1 MTDKTEELKA
11 DISLEERQRIDREK
25 QSEIREGIRNRHLN
39 LPTEACAVDR
49 RS

>member
-1 MTDKTEELKA
+1 MTDKIEELKA

-25 QSEIREGIRNRHLN
+25 QNEIREGIRNRHLN

>member
-11 DISLEERQRIDREK
+11 DISLEERQRIEREK
-25 QSEIREGIRNRHLN
+25 QKEIREGIRNRHLN

>member
-25 QSEIREGIRNRHLN
+25 QKEIREGLRNRHLN

-49 RS
+49 RT

>member
-11 DISLEERQRIDREK
+11 DISLEERQRIEREAQK
-25 QSEIREGIRNRHLN
+25 EIREGIRNRHLN

-49 RS
+49 RT

>member
-1 MTDKTEELKA
+1 MTDKTDDLKA
-11 DISLEERQRIDREK
+11 DVSLEERQRIGLEK
-25 QSEIREGIRNRHLN
+25 QKEIREGIRNRHLN

>member
-25 QSEIREGIRNRHLN
+25 QNEIREGIRNRHLN